1 MSDGDALSSGV
12 DSGGLLPAGTVLGDY
27 QIVRSVGSGGMAVVY
42 EGRHRTLNKRVA
54 IKVLDS
60 GHSGTKADLAKRFLR
75 EAENAARLSH
85 RHVVD
90 VSNVGVANGLPY
102 LIMEFLEGEDLGKYL
117 ERRGKLSVESAA
129 DLIIPVVCA
138 IRVAHESGIV
148 HRDLKPQNIFLC
160 TTRNSDEPTPKVVDF
175 GISKLLDNSTMQLTG
190 SNSILGTPFYM
201 SPEQA
206 MEAKNVD
213 GRTDQF
219 SLGVILYECVTGR
232 RPFEGDSLFTV
243 LTAIVHL
250 DHNPPSA
257 LTYPMDPKF
266 EALVDRALSKKP
278 DQRFASMQE
287 FGRELLTFASL
298 RVQMLYASELGA
310 TLPPAVRREAERQ
323 SSLPPAKHK
332 PKQAKA
338 KANDKAAATAGA
350 DKIDDKKRLVFVAV
364 AGALL
369 LGCFLLWWSARDS
382 RGQSARGPVPALPT
396 APKPPAKPETS
407 DWGDDPGTAKDGVG
421 LQVAAPSEPSTPAPT
436 PAPAPEAVAP
446 AAPVTALPSAREGR
460 SDAKSGSTATGSVA
474 VGTSSAPAASNGV
487 TARGAESASRGGE
500 TRPTARPG
508 ESAPATGEKQDAAP
522 RSKPER
528 GANRALILQ

>member
-12 DSGGLLPAGTVLGDY
+12 DGGGLLPAGTVLGDY

-117 ERRGKLSVESAA
+117 ENRGKLSVEAAA

-138 IRVAHESGIV
+138 IGAAHEAGII

-175 GISKLLDNSTMQLTG
+175 GISKLLDSQTMQLTG
-190 SNSILGTPFYM
+190 SNAILGTPFYM

-250 DHNPPSA
+250 DHNPPST

-266 EALVDRALSKKP
+266 EALVDRALQKKP
-278 DQRFASMQE
+278 DARFASMQE
-287 FGRELLTFASL
+287 FGRELLRFASL
-298 RVQMLYASELGA
+298 RIQMLYASELGT
-310 TLPPAVRREAERQ
+310 TLPPALRKEAERL
-323 SSLPPAKHK
+323 SSLPPSKPPAK
-332 PKQAKA
+332 KA
-338 KANDKAAATAGA
+338 KDKGKSAAPVPN
-350 DKIDDKKRLVFVAV
+350 DKKRLLFVGV
-364 AGALL
+364 AALL
-369 LGCFLLWWSARDS
+369 LLGSFLAWWGARDTRGASAR
-382 RGQSARGPVPALPT
+382 AVPALP
-396 APKPPAKPETS
+396 APPPKPVAKSDTS
-407 DWGDDPGTAKDGVG
+407 DWDTPEEPKDGVQ
-421 LQVAAPSEPSTPAPT
+421 LQQAVVPTEPAPVEVVPT
-436 PAPAPEAVAP
+436 Q
-446 AAPVTALPSAREGR
+446 APVPVEPGVTLPSAREGR
-460 SDAKSGSTATGSVA
+460 SDAKSGSTASGSSVGASSVSDGAGTGTRTGAAAERTSESRGA
-474 VGTSSAPAASNGV
+474 RTSESSAS
-487 TARGAESASRGGE
+487 S
-500 TRPTARPG
+500 
-508 ESAPATGEKQDAAP
+508 GEKQDPPP
-522 RSKPER
+522 RTRPER